1 MRCEVTCVV
10 RYLRFAVTELDC
22 DSQVRQGLFQAV
34 AELRDSDRLSTTE
47 LARINELREWFGCRL
62 PVPTR
67 FGRGRNVRASRGIC
81 WFKDGAVEHLARAR
95 ELAWLVREHGVV
107 IHELWT
113 QRPGYVVYQ
122 DRWQVVAQPFKD
134 TGA

>member
-22 DSQVRQGLFQAV
+22 DSQVRQGLFCAV
-34 AELRDSDRLSTTE
+34 RDLRDSDRLSGAE
-47 LARINELREWFGCRL
+47 LDRIDELREWFGHRL
-62 PVPTR
+62 AVPTR
-67 FGRGRNVRASRGIC
+67 FDRNGSARAGRGIC
-81 WFKDGAVEHLARAR
+81 WFKEGAVEHLAHAR
-95 ELAWLVREHGVV
+95 ELVWILREHGVV
-107 IHELWT
+107 VHELWT

-122 DRWQVVAQPFKD
+122 DHWQLVAEPFRD